1 MYEII
6 FSDNALKQL
15 QRLEIHAKERILNA
29 LERIKIRPQAYVK
42 KLIGNHAFRLRVG
55 EYRILMDIDNNKLL
69 ILVIKVAHR
78 RNVYK

>member
-15 QRLEIHAKERILNA
+15 RQLETHVQEKVIKA

-42 KLIGNHAFRLRVG
+42 KLTDDPAFSLRIGAYRV
-55 EYRILMDIDNNKLL
+55 LMDIDNNKLL